1 MKKEHV
7 PQDQSKT
14 YSGHQKVIYAVNNQG
29 DYEKVESN
37 GWEPEEL
44 VTLAAVESLNEQT
57 KQSRKNVEQGVS
69 STLEYFMYSR
79 RFDITGLAQASGF
92 FEWQVKRHLKPAIF
106 ERLSIKKRL
115 KYSNALGISVEE
127 LSHLPKEDLFL

>member
-1 MKKEHV
+1 MKTEHV

-14 YSGHQKVIYAVNNQG
+14 YAGHQKVIYAVNKQG
-29 DYEKVESN
+29 HYEKVESS

-44 VTLAAVESLNEQT
+44 VTLAAVEDLNELT
-57 KQSRKNVEQGVS
+57 KLSRINVEQGVS

-92 FEWQVKRHLKPAIF
+92 FEWQVKRHLKPEIF
-106 ERLSIKKRL
+106 KKLSVKKKL
-115 KYSNALGISVEE
+115 KYSDALGVSIEN

>member
-14 YSGHQKVIYAVNNQG
+14 YAGHQKVIYAVNQQG
-29 DYEKVESN
+29 RYETVESS

-44 VTLAAVESLNEQT
+44 VTLAAVEDLNELT
-57 KQSRKNVEQGVS
+57 KESRKKVEQGVS

-92 FEWQVKRHLKPAIF
+92 FEWQVKRHLTPTLFKG
-106 ERLSIKKRL
+106 LSLKKKL
-115 KYSNALGISVEE
+115 KYADALGISVEE
-127 LSHLPKEDLFL
+127 LSYLPKEDLFL